1 MYIVLSPRSQLHTV
15 MLRTNRKAR
24 ILGIYIIFMRFEQN
38 DFKILIFIFLK
49 SPTHILI
56 KLPLIS
62 KFVFKNMHVCVT
74 FQK

>member
-15 MLRTNRKAR
+15 MLRTNKKAH
-24 ILGIYIIFMRFEQN
+24 IYIIFMRFEQN